1 MDISGLIFGVKY
13 HKTKFLI
20 RIWERENKIVTEER
34 FEKCILAMKK
44 GNKEGLKEVYEEY
57 GSYIYGIVRQLLS
70 VKEEAEDITSEF
82 FIRLWEKAGSYRAG
96 SGHKGWMATIARNM
110 AIDLLR
116 KRRREELVDFH
127 TERAE
132 DAQTEEYGQRAA
144 GRRDILE
151 AAGSGQ
157 ESVEDAVVSEM
168 SMKEA
173 LLTLKEAER
182 EVIHMKIMGEMT
194 FQEISDIL
202 QVPLG
207 TVTWRYRE
215 AIKKLRRCGYEES
228 GRGI

>member
-1 MDISGLIFGVKY
+1 M
-13 HKTKFLI
+13 
-20 RIWERENKIVTEER
+20 TEER

-82 FIRLWEKAGSYRAG
+82 FIRLWEKAASYRAG

-151 AAGSGQ
+151 SAGSMQ
-157 ESVEDAVVSEM
+157 ESVEDIVISEM
-168 SMKEA
+168 SMREA

>member
-1 MDISGLIFGVKY
+1 M
-13 HKTKFLI
+13 
-20 RIWERENKIVTEER
+20 TEER
-34 FEKCILAMKK
+34 FAKCIRAMKK

-127 TERAE
+127 TERTGYAE
-132 DAQTEEYGQRAA
+132 DEEYGQQAA

-151 AAGSGQ
+151 AAGSGAQ
-157 ESVEDAVVSEM
+157 SVEDEVLSEI

-173 LLTLKEAER
+173 LLTLKDSER
-182 EVIHMKIMGEMT
+182 EVIHMKIMGELT

-228 GRGI
+228 GR

>member
-1 MDISGLIFGVKY
+1 M
-13 HKTKFLI
+13 
-20 RIWERENKIVTEER
+20 TEER

-44 GNKEGLKEVYEEY
+44 GNIEGLKEVYEEY

-70 VKEEAEDITSEF
+70 VKEEAEDVTSEF

-96 SGHKGWMATIARNM
+96 SGHKGWMVTIARNM

-132 DAQTEEYGQRAA
+132 DAETEAYGQRAA
-144 GRRDILE
+144 GRQDILE
-151 AAGSGQ
+151 AAGSMQG
-157 ESVEDAVVSEM
+157 SVEDAVVSEM
-168 SMKEA
+168 SMREA

>member
-1 MDISGLIFGVKY
+1 M
-13 HKTKFLI
+13 
-20 RIWERENKIVTEER
+20 TEER
-34 FEKCILAMKK
+34 FAKCIRAMKK
-44 GNKEGLKEVYEEY
+44 GDRDGLKEVYEEY

-70 VKEEAEDITSEF
+70 VREEAEDITSEF
-82 FIRLWEKAGSYRAG
+82 FIRLWEKAGSYKAG

-127 TERAE
+127 TERTGPAE
-132 DAQTEEYGQRAA
+132 NEEYGQPAA

-151 AAGSGQ
+151 AAGSAQ
-157 ESVEDAVVSEM
+157 ESVEDAVVSEV
-168 SMKEA
+168 SMREA

-228 GRGI
+228 GSGI

>member
-1 MDISGLIFGVKY
+1 M
-13 HKTKFLI
+13 
-20 RIWERENKIVTEER
+20 TEER

-82 FIRLWEKAGSYRAG
+82 FIRLWEKAASYRAG

-151 AAGSGQ
+151 SAGSMQ
-157 ESVEDAVVSEM
+157 ESVEDIVISEM
-168 SMKEA
+168 SMREA
-173 LLTLKEAER
+173 LLSLKEAER

>member
-1 MDISGLIFGVKY
+1 M
-13 HKTKFLI
+13 
-20 RIWERENKIVTEER
+20 TEER

-168 SMKEA
+168 SMREA